1 MIEFY
6 KTNCQQDDITHR
18 LDKITLKCNPM
29 DNSADQFNA
38 GLFDFI
44 LLAAMNNGTVNIKS
58 KADKTLKAWMKEQER
73 NRSSLTLDQ
82 KKVLEYVEFPFSVAY
97 EEGWIK
103 SFNEVKTY
111 HSTYGHCNIPRTVP
125 RLGDWVNNQRRLK
138 KKYDNGERSS
148 LTSERVRMLDDIKFQ
163 WNLKTPI
170 VATESNNENLT

>member
-1 MIEFY
+1 M
-6 KTNCQQDDITHR
+6 DDITHR

-29 DNSADQFNA
+29 DNSADRFNA

-44 LLAAMNNGTVNIKS
+44 LLAATNNGTVNIKS

-73 NRSSLTLDQ
+73 NRRRSSLTLDQ
-82 KKVLEYVEFPFSVAY
+82 NKVLEYVEFPFSVAN
-97 EEGWIK
+97 EDGWTK
-103 SFNEVKTY
+103 SFNEVKKY

-138 KKYDNGERSS
+138 KKYDNGERSG
-148 LTSERVRMLDDIKFQ
+148 LTSERVRMLDGIYFQ